1 MSGGPPVLRRYLAA
15 LDAGSAE
22 AVLAC
27 LVPDGEVASP
37 LYGTLPAARFY
48 PALFADSAP
57 SRTVLRHVYADPEE
71 PREVALAFRYDWAL
85 GDGTAAP
92 FDVVDLVTLTEDHD
106 RIKRLTICYD
116 SAPLRES
123 WRRSTTR
130 G

>member
-1 MSGGPPVLRRYLAA
+1 MTAPAVLHRYLAA

-27 LVPDGEVASP
+27 FTPDAVVASP

-57 SRTVLRHVYADPEE
+57 SSTTLRRVYVDPGE
-71 PREVALAFRYDWAL
+71 PREVALAFHYDWTL

-92 FDVVDLVTLTEDHD
+92 FDVVDLLTLDAGRE
-106 RIKRLTICYD
+106 RIERLTICYD
-116 SAPLRES
+116 TAPLRSS
-123 WRRSTTR
+123 WRAATSTY
-130 G
+130 